1 MIKTFP
7 PVRFTSF
14 TKPNTSLTILDLN
27 KGDMFGEDKYVFNR
41 KNKNSIKV
49 NSMKATYLQISNF
62 NFEKTF

>member
-1 MIKTFP
+1 MIKTFA

-27 KGDMFGEDKYVFNR
+27 KGDIFGEDTLIFKR
-41 KNKNSIKV
+41 KNKYSIKV
-49 NSMKATYLQISNF
+49 NSMKAIYLQITNF